1 MFVQLTV
8 NKENEENKI
17 VATGK
22 KQSLAKAKSPSKQQR
37 QSLLTTKPRIM
48 RINNSV
54 NMVNTRSNKEQT
66 TKEKLTRQNSAPITE
81 VHLERPEQSID
92 EVGRKTTESTPMPNA
107 EVQGTK
113 TIELSPIS
121 NGNEVTGNTP
131 ETIKDDS

>member
-8 NKENEENKI
+8 NKEHEENKI

-22 KQSLAKAKSPSKQQR
+22 KRSLAKAKSPSKQQR
-37 QSLLTTKPRIM
+37 QTLLTTKPRIM

-81 VHLERPEQSID
+81 VHLETPEQSID
-92 EVGRKTTESTPMPNA
+92 EVGRKTTESTLMPNA

-113 TIELSPIS
+113 TNELSPIS

-131 ETIKDDS
+131 ETINDDS

>member
-1 MFVQLTV
+1 
-8 NKENEENKI
+8 
-17 VATGK
+17 
-22 KQSLAKAKSPSKQQR
+22 
-37 QSLLTTKPRIM
+37 
-48 RINNSV
+48 
-54 NMVNTRSNKEQT
+54 MVNTRSNKEQT

-92 EVGRKTTESTPMPNA
+92 EVGRKTTESTSMPNA